1 MAAAILLPVA
11 ALIGAAPRADAQT
24 APVVAGWQDGF
35 FVQSADG
42 DYRLS
47 LGTVVQ
53 ADGRFSVDN
62 PPPVTNTFSIRK
74 ARLVVAGKA
83 AKFFDYRFMP
93 DFGNGSPVILDA
105 YLDARF
111 SQALRVRAGKD
122 KTPIGYE
129 VLIGDTSLLFPERS
143 LASSLVPS
151 RDVGFQAQGDVIRG
165 KVYYAA
171 GVFSGIPDGASSAS
185 DLDTNNRKDLAG
197 RLVVQPVRGF
207 GFQVGGSHGTEGGP
221 LPSFKTSIGQTW
233 FAYDRSATAAGTRNR
248 VTPSAF
254 YYHGSLGAFAEFV
267 RSTQAVARERAVQT
281 LTNDAWNVTAS
292 YVLTGET
299 TTDRGV
305 RPANSFDPHS
315 GEWGA
320 LQLVARYAELTVDR
334 AAFAGG
340 FAAADADR
348 RAHQYTVG
356 FNWYPAVVVKYYV
369 NFERTTF
376 EAGDAMPP
384 ASTRPAENV
393 FFIRAQLAF

>member
-1 MAAAILLPVA
+1 VA
-11 ALIGAAPRADAQT
+11 TLIGARRADAQS

-42 DYRLS
+42 DYRLN

-62 PPPVTNTFSIRK
+62 PPPVTNTFTIRK
-74 ARLVVAGKA
+74 ARVIVAGKA

-105 YLDARF
+105 YLDVRF

-122 KTPIGYE
+122 KTPLGYE
-129 VLIGDTSLLFPERS
+129 LLIGDTSLLFPERS
-143 LASSLVPS
+143 LASSLVPN

-165 KVYYAA
+165 KVYYAG
-171 GVFSGIPDGASSAS
+171 GVFSGIPDGASSSS

-197 RLVVQPVRGF
+197 HLIVHVLSGLGVQI
-207 GFQVGGSHGTEGGP
+207 GGSHGTESGP
-221 LPSFKTSIGQTW
+221 VPSFRTSIGQTW
-233 FAYDRSATAAGTRNR
+233 FAYDRSVAAAGTRNR
-248 VTPSAF
+248 VTPSVF
-254 YYHGSLGAFAEFV
+254 YYHRSLGAFAEFV
-267 RSTQAVARERAVQT
+267 RSTQAVAREAAVQT
-281 LTNDAWNVTAS
+281 LTNDAWNVSAS
-292 YVLTGET
+292 YVVTGET

-305 RPANSFDPHS
+305 RPANVFDPHR

-320 LQLVARYAELTVDR
+320 LQVVARYSELTVDR

-340 FAAADADR
+340 FAAAGAGR

-356 FNWYPAVVVKYYV
+356 FNWYPAAVVKYYV
-369 NFERTTF
+369 NVERTTF
-376 EAGDAMPP
+376 DAGYTAPP
-384 ASTRPAENV
+384 APTRAAENV